1 MRDDQGER
9 SEPVGGDRSGEGERS
24 EPVGGDRSGEG
35 ERSEPVGGDPSGLAG
50 QPAQPGTVH
59 LVGGGPGDPGLLTL
73 RAAHLLRTATVVA
86 YDRLA
91 PSEALALCRAE
102 ARLVHVGKRPDHH
115 ALPQDEINALLVREA
130 LAGEAVVRFKGG
142 DPFVLG
148 RGSEEAQACR
158 DADVPFEVV
167 PGITSAIAG
176 PAYAGVPVTHR
187 GVAPAFAVVTGHED
201 PTKDTN
207 QVDHVALAR
216 FPGTL
221 VLLMGVGR
229 LGGIAAA
236 LQAGGRAPSTPV
248 AVIQWASTPR
258 QRTVVATLDTVERSV
273 AEAGITSPAVIVV
286 GDVAALHHQ
295 LAWFEGA
302 GHDWVERRRPLH
314 GRRVLVPRTRQQAS
328 ELSSRLR
335 ALGAEPVEAP
345 TIAIE
350 PTREPDALRMRVAEI
365 ADGAFDWVALT
376 SVNGV
381 AALWD
386 QLTALRADA
395 RLLARTRVAAVGS
408 GTAGALRR
416 HGIVAD
422 LVPDRFTTR
431 GLAEALAAS
440 GPPRR
445 VLLPRADI
453 ATPTLADLL
462 RRTGWDV
469 VEVEAYRTVRV
480 PALAPDVR
488 DDLRDGGIDLV
499 AFASSSTVRNLV
511 DLLDG
516 PLHATTRIAAIG
528 PVTADACR
536 QLGLRVDAEADP
548 HDLDGLVAAV
558 VDAGRHARRQLGQVS

>member
-1 MRDDQGER
+1 MEADAAVPRALPE
-9 SEPVGGDRSGEGERS
+9 DRSAVVA
-24 EPVGGDRSGEG
+24 PVDAAGLGGS
-35 ERSEPVGGDPSGLAG
+35 
-50 QPAQPGTVH
+50 PAEPGTVH

-73 RAAHLLRTATVVA
+73 RAVRLLQTATVVA

-91 PSEALALCRAE
+91 PAEALHLCSPT
-102 ARLVHVGKRPDHH
+102 ARLVYVGKSPQRH
-115 ALPQDEINALLVREA
+115 ALSQDEINALLVA
-130 LAGEAVVRFKGG
+130 GATAGEAVVRLKGG

-167 PGITSAIAG
+167 CGITSAIAG

-187 GVAPAFAVVTGHED
+187 GLAPAFAVVTGHED
-201 PTKDTN
+201 PTKDDT
-207 QVDHVALAR
+207 QVDYGALAR

-229 LGGIAAA
+229 IGVIARALTAA
-236 LQAGGRAPSTPV
+236 GRPGTTPV
-248 AVIQWASTPR
+248 AVSQWASTPR
-258 QRTVVATLDTVERSV
+258 QRTVVATLDTVADRI
-273 AEAGITSPAVIVV
+273 ADAGLSSPAVIVV
-286 GDVAALHHQ
+286 GDVAALHAQ

-302 GHDWVERRRPLH
+302 DAPWVARRRPLH

-328 ELSSRLR
+328 DLSARLR

-350 PTREPDALRMRVAEI
+350 PTREPDALRKRLAEA
-365 ADGAFDWVALT
+365 ADGAYDWIALT

-386 QLTALRADA
+386 QVRSLGADA
-395 RLLARTRVAAVGS
+395 RLLAGVRVAAVGS
-408 GTAGALRR
+408 GTAGALERR
-416 HGIVAD
+416 GLIPD
-422 LVPDRFTTR
+422 LVPSRYTTR
-431 GLAEALAAS
+431 GLAEALLATG
-440 GPPRR
+440 GPQR

-453 ATPTLADLL
+453 ATPTLAELL
-462 RRTGWDV
+462 RDGGWDV

-480 PALAPDVR
+480 AALDPGVQR
-488 DDLRDGGIDLV
+488 DLRDGAIDVV

-511 DLLDG
+511 ELLGG
-516 PLHATTRIAAIG
+516 PPHETVRVASIG
-528 PVTADACR
+528 PVTSDTCR
-536 QLGLRVDAEADP
+536 TLGLRVDAEGEP

-558 VDAGRHARRQLGQVS
+558 VDAARSVAHP

>member
-1 MRDDQGER
+1 MADDRPVGEGPQ
-9 SEPVGGDRSGEGERS
+9 SEPVGGDLPGEGGRS
-24 EPVGGDRSGEG
+24 APVGGDLLH
-35 ERSEPVGGDPSGLAG
+35 LAG
-50 QPAQPGTVH
+50 PAARPGTVH
-59 LVGGGPGDPGLLTL
+59 LVGGGPGDPGLLSL
-73 RAAHLLRTATVVA
+73 RAARLLRTATVVA
-86 YDRLA
+86 YDRPA
-91 PSEALALCRAE
+91 PSEALVPGPPG
-102 ARLVHVGKRPDHH
+102 ARLVYVGKQPDRH
-115 ALPQDEINALLVREA
+115 ALSQDDINALLVREA

-201 PTKDTN
+201 PSRDAT
-207 QVDHVALAR
+207 QVDYDGLAR

-229 LGGIAAA
+229 LGVIAAA
-236 LQAGGRAPSTPV
+236 LQAAGRAASTPV
-248 AVIQWASTPR
+248 AVVQWASTPR
-258 QRTVVATLDTVERSV
+258 QRTVVATLATIEHSV
-273 AEAGITSPAVIVV
+273 AGAGITSPAVIVV

-302 GHDWVERRRPLH
+302 GHDWVSQRRPLH

-350 PTREPDALRMRVAEI
+350 PTREPDALGTRLAEV

-381 AALWD
+381 GALWD
-386 QLTALRADA
+386 QITTLGADA

-408 GTAGALRR
+408 GTAAALWR

-431 GLAEALAAS
+431 GLAEALVAVGA
-440 GPPRR
+440 PQR

-462 RRTGWDV
+462 QQAGWDV

-480 PALAPDVR
+480 PALDADVR
-488 DDLRDGGIDLV
+488 RDLQGGDIDIV

-511 DLLDG
+511 DLLG
-516 PLHATTRIAAIG
+516 APLHATTRVAAIG
-528 PVTADACR
+528 PVTADTCR

-558 VDAGRHARRQLGQVS
+558 VDAARPPA

>member
-1 MRDDQGER
+1 MPDDQ
-9 SEPVGGDRSGEGERS
+9 
-24 EPVGGDRSGEG
+24 
-35 ERSEPVGGDPSGLAG
+35 PVGGDPLPLAG
-50 QPAQPGTVH
+50 LPAQRGVVH
-59 LVGGGPGDPGLLTL
+59 LVGAGPGDPGLLSL
-73 RAAHLLRTATVVA
+73 RAAHLLRSATVVA

-91 PSEALALCRAE
+91 PAAALALCPAD
-102 ARLVHVGKRPDHH
+102 ARLTYVGKQPDRH
-115 ALPQDEINALLVREA
+115 ALSQEEINALLVREA

-158 DADVPFEVV
+158 DAGVPFEVV
-167 PGITSAIAG
+167 PGVTSAIAG

-187 GVAPAFAVVTGHED
+187 GLAPAFAVVTGHED
-201 PTKDTN
+201 PTKDAS
-207 QVDHVALAR
+207 QVDYDALAR

-229 LGGIAAA
+229 LGRIATA
-236 LQAGGRAPSTPV
+236 LQAGGRAASTPV
-248 AVIQWASTPR
+248 AVVQWASTPR
-258 QRTVVATLDTVERSV
+258 QRTVVATLSTIGRRV
-273 AEAGITSPAVIVV
+273 AEAGVSSPAVIVV
-286 GDVAALHHQ
+286 GDVAALHHE

-302 GHDWVERRRPLH
+302 GHDWVTARRPLH

-345 TIAIE
+345 TIAVE
-350 PTREPDALRMRVAEI
+350 PTREPEVLRKRVAEI

-386 QLTALRADA
+386 QITTLGADA

-416 HGIVAD
+416 HGIAAD

-431 GLAEALAAS
+431 GLADALVAS
-440 GPPRR
+440 GAPQR

-453 ATPTLADLL
+453 ATPMLADLL
-462 RRTGWDV
+462 RQADWEV
-469 VEVEAYRTVRV
+469 VEVEAYRTVPV
-480 PALAPDVR
+480 TALDPDVQR
-488 DDLRDGGIDLV
+488 DLREGAIDVV

-516 PLHATTRIAAIG
+516 PPAGGVRIAAIG

-548 HDLDGLVAAV
+548 HDLDGLVAAIV
-558 VDAGRHARRQLGQVS
+558 EAAR